1 MPKSMQKRGAAVFL
15 TARLAFDLGGVAFF
29 SPFVE
34 AEDDADAQSRSGV
47 SKRGG
52 FRIRADQCDNLAASV
67 EINGLFFDIE
77 IEAASSFPIVPANTI
92 QANRSALICGNVA
105 NFVLQP
111 RRSKPV
117 PGGRRKGNFQHNSCG
132 TQQKPATIG
141 ARNG

>member
-52 FRIRADQCDNLAASV
+52 FRIWEDQCDNLAASV

-77 IEAASSFPIVPANTI
+77 IDAASGFPIASVNTI
-92 QANRSALICGNVA
+92 QANRSVLIWGNVA
-105 NFVLQP
+105 IFVLQP
-111 RRSKPV
+111 RRGKPA
-117 PGGRRKGNFQHNSCG
+117 PGGRRIGNFQHNSYG
-132 TQQKPATIG
+132 TQQKLATIG